1 LHAQEGK
8 EERNGRRV
16 AFGDVVDLA
25 GGRVGEEPDGDL
37 PLLAV
42 AERLAGAAFV
52 RHFGAWSGGGD
63 GRGGGGRRCGVHGKG
78 VGEEGGAWG
87 RRSMATRADGTR
99 EAGGVV
105 PARDG

>member
-78 VGEEGGAWG
+78 ARGGRVDG
-87 RRSMATRADGTR
+87 HTDGTW
-99 EAGGVV
+99 EQAGCVV